1 MAKSRRPSPLKS
13 AVTITPG
20 WLTMTGDVAVEN
32 VPSPFP
38 NRIVTVLSL
47 RFTTARSSS
56 PSLLKSPRTSVKGP
70 CPTGTGEPEAALNV
84 PSPLPSR
91 MLTMFPIPSLTA
103 KRIVGGTLDGCHNT
117 NRLVLLDCL
126 LLRWRQAD
134 GNHRRRKGSRARR
147 GAPTNEHD
155 HHQGGA
161 GWQSSLSA
169 LHPASRYNLR
179 FGWRRA
185 SCIAARS
192 RSLRARQR
200 RNEVA
205 FPPRK
210 QVNQKIAKLEQQQ
223 SQEATLFRCNEFLPL
238 SYLVRDNNPAKGVES

>member
-1 MAKSRRPSPLKS
+1 PVCSLPFSSSRLHPDLHS
-13 AVTITPG
+13 
-20 WLTMTGDVAVEN
+20 
-32 VPSPFP
+32 FP
-38 NRIVTVLSL
+38 TR
-47 RFTTARSSS
+47 RSSD
-56 PSLLKSPRTSVKGP
+56 L
-70 CPTGTGEPEAALNV
+70 EA
-84 PSPLPSR
+84 PGD
-91 MLTMFPIPSLTA
+91 
-103 KRIVGGTLDGCHNT
+103 RIVGGRLDGCHNT

-185 SCIAARS
+185 SCIVARV
-192 RSLRARQR
+192 RA
-200 RNEVA
+200 VGVVYWSA
-205 FPPRK
+205 FTS
-210 QVNQKIAKLEQQQ
+210 ITACL
-223 SQEATLFRCNEFLPL
+223 
-238 SYLVRDNNPAKGVES
+238 

>member
-91 MLTMFPIPSLTA
+91 MLTDVSDTIAHSQ
-103 KRIVGGTLDGCHNT
+103 I
-117 NRLVLLDCL
+117 CL
-126 LLRWRQAD
+126 AVVVEIGRD
-134 GNHRRRKGSRARR
+134 N
-147 GAPTNEHD
+147 
-155 HHQGGA
+155 
-161 GWQSSLSA
+161 
-169 LHPASRYNLR
+169 
-179 FGWRRA
+179 A
-185 SCIAARS
+185 SCKKTHRNRRS
-192 RSLRARQR
+192 EEHTSEL
-200 RNEVA
+200 
-205 FPPRK
+205 
-210 QVNQKIAKLEQQQ
+210 Q
-223 SQEATLFRCNEFLPL
+223 SPL
-238 SYLVRDNNPAKGVES
+238 NI